1 MRRCAARHADGRGE
15 PVDRLTGRKSGP
27 CLGEQDHSIVR
38 NVGRIAI
45 VARGWFPVGPG
56 SADRARGL
64 MVMAMVVTGV
74 VPPVMVLPITG
85 EAGREVE
92 MWSCCRSVRGGGV
105 RVPSRDSTDDHVHDH
120 QQYGQRS
127 HWHSWHERTQPIVVQ
142 GPCCRQ
148 IEGLW
153 SRSKVVTGTH
163 HRYDFPEDR
172 ELHGPDAGSGIVLV
186 ALSGDLDTPE
196 NSASEN
202 RRRSPFG
209 RSLLTSQ
216 LFRDPFRPFGNR
228 ADS

>member
-1 MRRCAARHADGRGE
+1 
-15 PVDRLTGRKSGP
+15 
-27 CLGEQDHSIVR
+27 
-38 NVGRIAI
+38 
-45 VARGWFPVGPG
+45 
-56 SADRARGL
+56 
-64 MVMAMVVTGV
+64 MAMVVTGV
-74 VPPVMVLPITG
+74 VPPVMVLPITR

-92 MWSCCRSVRGGGV
+92 MWSCCRSVRGAGV

-127 HWHSWHERTQPIVVQ
+127 HWHSWHEGTRSIVVQ

-153 SRSKVVTGTH
+153 CRLRVVTGTH
-163 HRYDFPEDR
+163 HRYDFPKDR
-172 ELHGPDAGSGIVLV
+172 EPHGPDAGSGIVLV

-202 RRRSPFG
+202 RWRSPFR

-216 LFRDPFRPFGNR
+216 LFADMVRPLGIGPVSEGRNSLTAVEKKPFQKSGWGGI
-228 ADS
+228 